1 MAGTKFTKR
10 NLQRYRK
17 VYPFIRREP
26 RMALVSDAEATI
38 EVGAL
43 RFNNTNS
50 ETYIFEENF
59 PGTPYISAISV
70 DSDSN
75 NSADVNVFVKS
86 VTDLQVV
93 IETSNDFTGD
103 VHFHA
108 IWVKP

>member
-50 ETYIFEENF
+50 ETYILSF
-59 PGTPYISAISV
+59 
-70 DSDSN
+70 
-75 NSADVNVFVKS
+75 
-86 VTDLQVV
+86 
-93 IETSNDFTGD
+93 
-103 VHFHA
+103 
-108 IWVKP
+108 